1 MRILV
6 FGGERGERMRFTHG
20 EKGRPVPAADNLHC
34 LHASMLT
41 TLPPFFAAAGALA
54 FLFAA
59 GLADFFAFPVS
70 ALAGAALAGE
80 AAFLEDARVVLAM
93 VNVCDDDDN
102 DDAVV
107 GARLTCYCVSL

>member
-1 MRILV
+1 
-6 FGGERGERMRFTHG
+6 
-20 EKGRPVPAADNLHC
+20 
-34 LHASMLT
+34 MLT
-41 TLPPFFAAAGALA
+41 TLPPFFAAAGALV
-54 FLFAA
+54 FLEA